1 MSNYDGSQVY
11 TGGIVTALRDDS
23 SFYLASGSGA
33 WSGIY
38 VYSQDYLL
46 SEGDSVVMDA
56 EVAEFYDL
64 TELKNISNL
73 QVISSGNIPV
83 VNNCNTAA
91 ANSEEFE
98 GCLVKVTN
106 ATCNN
111 DNPGFGEWIINDGS
125 GDVSVDDLIYAHTA
139 TLNTSYNVTGVTTFS
154 YGAYKLLPR
163 SAADVSEFVSVIEQT
178 NNGFTF
184 YPNPIND
191 NLLNIEGIERTNT
204 IQTYKVFT
212 R

>member
-1 MSNYDGSQVY
+1 MGY
-11 TGGIVTALRDDS
+11 T
-23 SFYLASGSGA
+23 F
-33 WSGIY
+33 
-38 VYSQDYLL
+38 YSQDYLL

-73 QVISSGNIPV
+73 QVISSGNMPV
-83 VNNCNTAA
+83 INNCNSS

-125 GDVSVDDLIYAHTA
+125 GDVSVDDLIYAHT
-139 TLNTSYNVTGVTTFS
+139 
-154 YGAYKLLPR
+154 
-163 SAADVSEFVSVIEQT
+163 
-178 NNGFTF
+178 
-184 YPNPIND
+184 
-191 NLLNIEGIERTNT
+191 NI
-204 IQTYKVFT
+204 K
-212 R
+212 